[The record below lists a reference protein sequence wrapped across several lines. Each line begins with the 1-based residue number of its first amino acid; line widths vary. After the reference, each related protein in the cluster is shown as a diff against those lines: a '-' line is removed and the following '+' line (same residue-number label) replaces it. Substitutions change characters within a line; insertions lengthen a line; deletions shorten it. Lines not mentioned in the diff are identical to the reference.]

1 MRGLRGF
8 FMLEAGAIV
17 AHLKVLTG
25 EDAGKVIPLE
35 KDRIVFGRHP
45 SCAVI
50 LEDGAVSRQHA
61 QIVESHGSYYI
72 KDLRSRNGTQ
82 VNEAD
87 VSEPTLLKECDIV
100 RVCEYTYSFH
110 DDGSNSGISDDTAY
124 VKPKKSADN
133 DNIRATANIDV
144 PIDPDGLD
152 DDSDRSSIISRIDAR
167 SGSGVRLS
175 VKPEVKLRAILE
187 IGKHLGNVLN
197 IDDVLP
203 SILDAL
209 FQIFPQADQAFVLLK
224 EEQDEEPQV
233 RACRNRRK
241 DDDSMSVSR
250 TIVNRAMRTGEAI
263 LSADASEDSRFVSS
277 ESLAGLQIR
286 SMMCVPLITQSGQR
300 LGVIQITTFDLRSKF
315 TEDDLDLL
323 VNIAT
328 QCTLAIENANMHQ
341 TLINRQ
347 SLERDLEIAMQVQIG
362 FLPNNP
368 PDVKDY
374 DFADYYE
381 AAQHVGGDYYDYIE
395 LPDGRIAV
403 TVADVAGKGVPAAL
417 LMARLYSAARY
428 HLLTKKTPAEA
439 MSGLNSEIAT
449 SGLGHRF
456 ITCAMAVLEP
466 EKHEIVLV
474 SAGHLPP
481 IARDLKG
488 NVEQIEG
495 DDTGLPLGI
504 IPDQAFVQSVHPLK
518 SGDTWVLYTDG
529 VTEAMKP
536 DREIYGSKRLQAFIK
551 SGPLEVDA
559 LVKATVDDVNVFAGG
574 HSQSDDLCIV
584 AFQRVP

>member
-1 MRGLRGF
+1 M
-8 FMLEAGAIV
+8 

-25 EDAGKVIPLE
+25 EDAGKIIPLE
-35 KDRIVFGRHP
+35 GDRIVFGRQP

-61 QIVESHGSYYI
+61 QIVQSHGSYYV

-82 VNEAD
+82 VNETD
-87 VSEPTLLKECDIV
+87 VTEPTLLKESDIV
-100 RVCEYTYSFH
+100 RVCEYTYLFH
-110 DDGSNSGISDDTAY
+110 DDSSNGELSDDTAY
-124 VKPKKSADN
+124 VKPKKKKVSN
-133 DNIRATANIDV
+133 DAIRATANISV
-144 PIDPDGLD
+144 PIDPNDPEG
-152 DDSDRSSIISRIDAR
+152 DSDERSSIISRIDAR

-187 IGKHLGNVLN
+187 IGKHLSNVLN

-224 EEQDEEPQV
+224 EEEEEDEPRI

-241 DDDSMSVSR
+241 DDDSMSVSK
-250 TIVNRAMRTGEAI
+250 TIVSRAMRSGEAI

-286 SMMCVPLITQSGQR
+286 SMMCVPLITQAGQR

-341 TLINRQ
+341 TLLNRQ
-347 SLERDLEIAMQVQIG
+347 NLERDLEIAMQVQIG
-362 FLPNNP
+362 FLPNKP

-466 EKHEIVLV
+466 AKHEIVLV

-481 IARDLKG
+481 IARDLEG
-488 NVEQIEG
+488 NVEQIDG

-504 IPDQAFVQSVHPLK
+504 IPDQTFVQSVHPLK
-518 SGDTWVLYTDG
+518 QGDTWVLYTDG

-536 DREIYGSKRLQAFIK
+536 NREIYGSKRLQAFIK

-559 LVKATVDDVNVFAGG
+559 LVKATVDDVNRFAGG

>member
-1 MRGLRGF
+1 
-8 FMLEAGAIV
+8 V

-35 KDRIVFGRHP
+35 EDRIVFGRHA

-61 QIVESHGSYYI
+61 QIVESHGSYYV

-87 VSEPTLLKECDIV
+87 VNEPTLLKESDIV
-100 RVCEYTYSFH
+100 RVCEYTYLFH
-110 DDGSNSGISDDTAY
+110 DESSNSDISEDTAY
-124 VKPKKSADN
+124 VKPKKPADKN
-133 DNIRATANIDV
+133 AIRATANIDV
-144 PIDPDGLD
+144 PIDPDGVD
-152 DDSDRSSIISRIDAR
+152 DNDRSSIISRIDAR

-187 IGKHLGNVLN
+187 IGKHLSNVLN

-224 EEQDEEPQV
+224 EEEDDEPQV
-233 RACRNRRK
+233 RACRSRRK

-250 TIVNRAMRTGEAI
+250 TIVNRAMLTGEAI

-286 SMMCVPLITQSGQR
+286 SMMCVPLITQAGTR

-328 QCTLAIENANMHQ
+328 QCTLAIENANMHE
-341 TLINRQ
+341 TLLNRQ
-347 SLERDLEIAMQVQIG
+347 NLEHDLEIAMQVQIG
-362 FLPNNP
+362 FLPNKP

-395 LPDGRIAV
+395 LPDGRIAI

-439 MSGLNSEIAT
+439 MSGLNSEIAI

-481 IARDLKG
+481 IARDLDG
-488 NVEQIEG
+488 NVEQIDG

-529 VTEAMKP
+529 VTEAMKSN
-536 DREIYGSKRLQAFIK
+536 REIYGSKRLLEFVK

-559 LVKATVDDVNVFAGG
+559 LIKATVDDVSRFADG

>member
-1 MRGLRGF
+1 MSCAAIF
-8 FMLEAGAIV
+8 KLEAGATV

-35 KDRIVFGRHP
+35 GDRIVFGRHP

-61 QIVESHGSYYI
+61 QIVQSHGSYYV

-82 VNEAD
+82 VNESD
-87 VSEPTLLKECDIV
+87 VTEPTLLKESDLV

-110 DDGSNSGISDDTAY
+110 DDSSNGDLSEDTAY
-124 VKPKKSADN
+124 VKPKKSAAGN
-133 DNIRATANIDV
+133 DAIRATANIDV
-144 PIDPDGLD
+144 PINPDELD

-187 IGKHLGNVLN
+187 IGKHLSNVLN

-224 EEQDEEPQV
+224 EEEDDEPQV

-286 SMMCVPLITQSGQR
+286 SMMCVPLITQAGLR

-347 SLERDLEIAMQVQIG
+347 NLERDLEIAMQVQIG
-362 FLPNNP
+362 FLPNKP
-368 PDVKDY
+368 PDVEDY
-374 DFADYYE
+374 DFADFYE

-456 ITCAMAVLEP
+456 ITCAMAVLDP
-466 EKHEIVLV
+466 KKHEILLV

-481 IARDLKG
+481 MARDLDG
-488 NVEQIEG
+488 NVEQIDG

-504 IPDQAFVQSVHPLK
+504 IPDQTFEQSVHPLK
-518 SGDTWVLYTDG
+518 QGDTWVLYTDG
-529 VTEAMKP
+529 VTEAMKLN
-536 DREIYGSKRLQAFIK
+536 REMYGSKRLLAFIK

-559 LVKATVDDVNVFAGG
+559 LVKATVDDVNKFADG
-574 HSQSDDLCIV
+574 HAQSDDLCIV

>member
-1 MRGLRGF
+1 M
-8 FMLEAGAIV
+8 
-17 AHLKVLTG
+17 AHLKVLSG

-35 KDRIVFGRHP
+35 DDRVVFGRHP

-61 QIVESHGSYYI
+61 QIVQSHGSYYV

-82 VNEAD
+82 VNESD
-87 VSEPTLLKECDIV
+87 VSEPTLLKESDII
-100 RVCEYTYSFH
+100 RVCEYAYSYH
-110 DDGSNSGISDDTAY
+110 DDSSGADLSQDTAY
-124 VKPKKSADN
+124 VKPKPHGPIA
-133 DNIRATANIDV
+133 ATANIDV
-144 PIDPDGLD
+144 PATGALID
-152 DDSDRSSIISRIDAR
+152 DDSERSSIIHRIDAR

-187 IGKHLGNVLN
+187 IGKHLSNVLN

-224 EEQDEEPQV
+224 DEEEDEPQV
-233 RACRNRRK
+233 RACRNRRT
-241 DDDSMSVSR
+241 DDDSMSVSW
-250 TIVNRAMRTGEAI
+250 TVVNRAMRTEEAI

-286 SMMCVPLITQSGQR
+286 SMMCAPLITQAGQR
-300 LGVIQITTFDLRSKF
+300 LGVIQLTTFDLRSKF

-328 QCTLAIENANMHQ
+328 QCTLAIENANMHH
-341 TLINRQ
+341 TLLQRRD
-347 SLERDLEIAMQVQIG
+347 LERDLEIAMQVQIG
-362 FLPNNP
+362 FLPNKSP
-368 PDVKDY
+368 EVKDY
-374 DFADYYE
+374 DFADFYE

-395 LPDGRIAV
+395 LPDGRIAI

-428 HLLTKKTPAEA
+428 HLLTKATPAEA

-466 EKHEIVLV
+466 AKHEIVLV

-481 IARDLKG
+481 IARDLEG

-504 IPDQAFVQSVHPLK
+504 IPDQTFLQSVHPLK
-518 SGDTWVLYTDG
+518 SGDTWLLYTDG
-529 VTEAMKP
+529 VTEAMKS
-536 DREIYGSKRLQAFIK
+536 DREIYGSKRLQAFVK
-551 SGPLEVDA
+551 SGPLEVEA
-559 LVKATVDDVNVFAGG
+559 LVKAIVDDVSHFASG
-574 HSQSDDLCIV
+574 HSQSDDLCMV
-584 AFQRVP
+584 GFQRVP

>member
-1 MRGLRGF
+1 M
-8 FMLEAGAIV
+8 

-35 KDRIVFGRHP
+35 EDRIVFGRHP

-61 QIVESHGSYYI
+61 QIVESHSSYYV

-87 VSEPTLLKECDIV
+87 VNEPTLLKENDIV
-100 RVCEYTYSFH
+100 RICEYTYSFH
-110 DDGSNSGISDDTAY
+110 DDSSNGEISEDTAY
-124 VKPKKSADN
+124 VKPKKPVDKIA
-133 DNIRATANIDV
+133 IRATANIDV
-144 PIDPDGLD
+144 PIDADGAD
-152 DDSDRSSIISRIDAR
+152 DYDRSSIISRIDAR

-187 IGKHLGNVLN
+187 IGKHLSSVLN

-203 SILDAL
+203 SILDAV

-224 EEQDEEPQV
+224 EEQDDEPQV

-250 TIVNRAMRTGEAI
+250 TIVNRAMRTGDAI

-286 SMMCVPLITQSGQR
+286 SMMCAPLITQAGER

-323 VNIAT
+323 VNIGT
-328 QCTLAIENANMHQ
+328 QCTLAIENANMHE

-347 SLERDLEIAMQVQIG
+347 NLERDLEIAMQVQIG
-362 FLPNNP
+362 FLPNKS

-456 ITCAMAVLEP
+456 ITCAMAVLDP

-481 IARDLKG
+481 ITRDLDG
-488 NVEQIEG
+488 NVEQIDG

-504 IPDQAFVQSVHPLK
+504 IPDQVFIQSVHPLN

-536 DREIYGSKRLQAFIK
+536 NREIYGSKRLLKFIK
-551 SGPLEVDA
+551 GGPLEVDA
-559 LVKATVDDVNVFAGG
+559 LVKATVDDVNRFADG
-574 HSQSDDLCIV
+574 HAQSDDLCIV

>member
-1 MRGLRGF
+1 M
-8 FMLEAGAIV
+8 

-35 KDRIVFGRHP
+35 GDRIVFGRHP

-61 QIVESHGSYYI
+61 QIVQLHGSYYV

-82 VNEAD
+82 VNESD
-87 VSEPTLLKECDIV
+87 VTEPTLLKESDIV

-110 DDGSNSGISDDTAY
+110 DDSSNAELSDDTAY
-124 VKPKKSADN
+124 VKPKKINRNA
-133 DNIRATANIDV
+133 ITATANIDV
-144 PIDPDGLD
+144 PINPDA
-152 DDSDRSSIISRIDAR
+152 DDSEERSSIISRIDAR

-187 IGKHLGNVLN
+187 IGKHLSNVLN

-224 EEQDEEPQV
+224 EEHDDEPQI

-250 TIVNRAMRTGEAI
+250 TIVNRAMRAGEAI

-286 SMMCVPLITQSGQR
+286 SMMCAPLITQSGQR

-341 TLINRQ
+341 TLINQ
-347 SLERDLEIAMQVQIG
+347 QNLERDLEIAMQVQIG
-362 FLPNNP
+362 FLPNKP

-374 DFADYYE
+374 DFADFYE

-395 LPDGRIAV
+395 LTDGRIAI

-428 HLLTKKTPAEA
+428 HLLTKKSPAEA

-456 ITCAMAVLEP
+456 ITCAMAVLDP
-466 EKHEIVLV
+466 KKHEIVLV

-481 IARDLKG
+481 IARDLEG
-488 NVEQIEG
+488 NVEQIDG

-518 SGDTWVLYTDG
+518 KGDTWVMYTDG
-529 VTEAMKP
+529 VTEAMKLN
-536 DREIYGSKRLQAFIK
+536 REIYGSKRLQAFIK

-559 LVKATVDDVNVFAGG
+559 LVKATVEDVNKFAAGQA
-574 HSQSDDLCIV
+574 QSDDLCIV

>member
-1 MRGLRGF
+1 
-8 FMLEAGAIV
+8 MLNAGATV

-35 KDRIVFGRHP
+35 SDRVVFGRHP

-61 QIVESHGSYYI
+61 QIVQSHGSYYV

-82 VNEAD
+82 VNESD
-87 VSEPTLLKECDIV
+87 VNEPTLLKESDIV

-110 DDGSNSGISDDTAY
+110 NDSSNGDLSEDTAY
-124 VKPKKSADN
+124 VKPKNKSADN
-133 DNIRATANIDV
+133 DAIRATANIDV
-144 PIDPDGLD
+144 PVNGDNPDGD
-152 DDSDRSSIISRIDAR
+152 DDDRSSIISRIDAR

-187 IGKHLGNVLN
+187 IGKHLSNVLN

-224 EEQDEEPQV
+224 EELEDEPQV

-250 TIVNRAMRTGEAI
+250 TIVNRATRTGEAI

-286 SMMCVPLITQSGQR
+286 SMMCAPLITQAGQR

-347 SLERDLEIAMQVQIG
+347 NLERDLEIAMQVQIG
-362 FLPNNP
+362 FLPNKSP
-368 PDVKDY
+368 YVDDY
-374 DFADYYE
+374 DFADFYE

-456 ITCAMAVLEP
+456 ITCAMAVIEP
-466 EKHEIVLV
+466 NKHEIVLV

-481 IARDLKG
+481 IARDLDG
-488 NVEQIEG
+488 NVKQIDG

-504 IPDQAFVQSVHPLK
+504 IPDQTFEQSVHPLK
-518 SGDTWVLYTDG
+518 QGDTWVLYTDG
-529 VTEAMKP
+529 VTEAMKLN
-536 DREIYGSKRLQAFIK
+536 REIYGSKRLEAFIK
-551 SGPLEVDA
+551 NGPLEVDA
-559 LVKATVDDVNVFAGG
+559 LVKATVDDVNKFADG

>member
-1 MRGLRGF
+1 
-8 FMLEAGAIV
+8 V
-17 AHLKVLTG
+17 AHLKVLSG

-35 KDRIVFGRHP
+35 DDRVVFGRHP

-61 QIVESHGSYYI
+61 QIVQSHGSYYV

-82 VNEAD
+82 VNESD
-87 VSEPTLLKECDIV
+87 VSEPTLLKESDII
-100 RVCEYTYSFH
+100 RVCEYAYSYH
-110 DDGSNSGISDDTAY
+110 DDSSGADLSQDTAY
-124 VKPKKSADN
+124 VKPKPHGPIA
-133 DNIRATANIDV
+133 ATANIDI
-144 PIDPDGLD
+144 PATGALID
-152 DDSDRSSIISRIDAR
+152 DDSERSSIIHRIDAR

-187 IGKHLGNVLN
+187 IGKHLSNVLN

-224 EEQDEEPQV
+224 DEEEDEPQV
-233 RACRNRRK
+233 RACRNRRT
-241 DDDSMSVSR
+241 DDDSMSVSW
-250 TIVNRAMRTGEAI
+250 TVVNRAMRTGEAI

-286 SMMCVPLITQSGQR
+286 SMMCAPLITQAGQR
-300 LGVIQITTFDLRSKF
+300 LGVIQLTTFDLRSNF

-328 QCTLAIENANMHQ
+328 QCTLAIENANMHH
-341 TLINRQ
+341 TLLQRRD
-347 SLERDLEIAMQVQIG
+347 LERDLEIAMQVQIG
-362 FLPNNP
+362 FLPNKCP
-368 PDVKDY
+368 EVKDY
-374 DFADYYE
+374 DFADFYE

-395 LPDGRIAV
+395 LPDGRIAI

-428 HLLTKKTPAEA
+428 HLLTKATPAEA

-466 EKHEIVLV
+466 AKHEIVLV

-481 IARDLKG
+481 IARDLEG

-504 IPDQAFVQSVHPLK
+504 IPDQTFLQSVHPLK
-518 SGDTWVLYTDG
+518 SGDTWLLYTDG
-529 VTEAMKP
+529 VTEAMKS
-536 DREIYGSKRLQAFIK
+536 DREIYGSKRLQAFVK
-551 SGPLEVDA
+551 SGPLEVEA
-559 LVKATVDDVNVFAGG
+559 LVKAIVDDVSRFASG
-574 HSQSDDLCIV
+574 HSQSDDLCMV
-584 AFQRVP
+584 GFQRVP

>member
-1 MRGLRGF
+1 MSCAAIF
-8 FMLEAGAIV
+8 KLEAGATV

-35 KDRIVFGRHP
+35 GDRIVFGRHP

-61 QIVESHGSYYI
+61 QIVQSHGSYYV

-82 VNEAD
+82 VNESD
-87 VSEPTLLKECDIV
+87 VTEPTLLKESDLV

-110 DDGSNSGISDDTAY
+110 DDSSNGDLSEDTAY
-124 VKPKKSADN
+124 VKPKKSAAGN
-133 DNIRATANIDV
+133 DAIRATANIDV
-144 PIDPDGLD
+144 PINPDELD

-187 IGKHLGNVLN
+187 IGKHLSNVLN

-224 EEQDEEPQV
+224 EEEDDEPHV

-286 SMMCVPLITQSGQR
+286 SMMCVPLITQAGLR

-347 SLERDLEIAMQVQIG
+347 NLERDLEIAMQVQIG
-362 FLPNNP
+362 FLPNKP
-368 PDVKDY
+368 PDVEDY
-374 DFADYYE
+374 DFADFYE

-456 ITCAMAVLEP
+456 ITCAMAVLDP
-466 EKHEIVLV
+466 KKHEILLV

-481 IARDLKG
+481 MARDLDG
-488 NVEQIEG
+488 NVEQIDG

-504 IPDQAFVQSVHPLK
+504 IPDQTFEQSVHPLK
-518 SGDTWVLYTDG
+518 QGDTWVLYTDG
-529 VTEAMKP
+529 VTEAMKLN
-536 DREIYGSKRLQAFIK
+536 REIYGSKRLLAFIK

-559 LVKATVDDVNVFAGG
+559 LVKATVDDVNKFADG
-574 HSQSDDLCIV
+574 HAQSDDLCIV

>member
-1 MRGLRGF
+1 M
-8 FMLEAGAIV
+8 

-25 EDAGKVIPLE
+25 EDAGKIIPLE
-35 KDRIVFGRHP
+35 GDRIVFGRHP

-61 QIVESHGSYYI
+61 QIVQSHGSYYV

-82 VNEAD
+82 VNETD
-87 VSEPTLLKECDIV
+87 VTEPTLLKESDIV
-100 RVCEYTYSFH
+100 RVCEYTYLFH
-110 DDGSNSGISDDTAY
+110 DDSSNGELSDDTAY
-124 VKPKKSADN
+124 VKPSKRKVSN
-133 DNIRATANIDV
+133 DAIRATASINV
-144 PIDPDGLD
+144 PIDPDNPEG
-152 DDSDRSSIISRIDAR
+152 DSDERSSIISRIDAR

-187 IGKHLGNVLN
+187 IGKRLSNVLN

-224 EEQDEEPQV
+224 EEQEEEPRI

-241 DDDSMSVSR
+241 DDDSMSVSK
-250 TIVNRAMRTGEAI
+250 TIVSRAMRTGEAI

-286 SMMCVPLITQSGQR
+286 SMMCVPLITQAGQR

-341 TLINRQ
+341 TLLNRQ
-347 SLERDLEIAMQVQIG
+347 NLERDLEIAMQVQIG
-362 FLPNNP
+362 FLPNKP

-381 AAQHVGGDYYDYIE
+381 AAQHVGGDYYDYIK

-428 HLLTKKTPAEA
+428 HLLTKETPAA
-439 MSGLNSEIAT
+439 DWGTDLSLARWQCWNRKST
-449 SGLGHRF
+449 RS
-456 ITCAMAVLEP
+456 CS
-466 EKHEIVLV
+466 LV
-474 SAGHLPP
+474 P
-481 IARDLKG
+481 
-488 NVEQIEG
+488 
-495 DDTGLPLGI
+495 GI
-504 IPDQAFVQSVHPLK
+504 C
-518 SGDTWVLYTDG
+518 
-529 VTEAMKP
+529 
-536 DREIYGSKRLQAFIK
+536 RR
-551 SGPLEVDA
+551 
-559 LVKATVDDVNVFAGG
+559 
-574 HSQSDDLCIV
+574 
-584 AFQRVP
+584 

>member
-1 MRGLRGF
+1 M
-8 FMLEAGAIV
+8 

-25 EDAGKVIPLE
+25 EDAGKIIPLE
-35 KDRIVFGRHP
+35 GDRIVFGRHP

-61 QIVESHGSYYI
+61 QIVQSHGSYYV

-82 VNEAD
+82 VNETD
-87 VSEPTLLKECDIV
+87 VTEPTLLKESDIV
-100 RVCEYTYSFH
+100 RVCEYTYLFH
-110 DDGSNSGISDDTAY
+110 DDSSNGELSDDTAY
-124 VKPKKSADN
+124 VKPSKRKVSN
-133 DNIRATANIDV
+133 DAIRATASINV
-144 PIDPDGLD
+144 PIDPDNPEG
-152 DDSDRSSIISRIDAR
+152 DSDERSSIISRIDAR

-187 IGKHLGNVLN
+187 IGKRLSNVLN

-224 EEQDEEPQV
+224 EEQEEEPRI

-241 DDDSMSVSR
+241 DDDSMSVSK
-250 TIVNRAMRTGEAI
+250 TIVSRAMRTGEAI

-286 SMMCVPLITQSGQR
+286 SMMCVPLITQAGQR

-341 TLINRQ
+341 TLLNRQ
-347 SLERDLEIAMQVQIG
+347 NLERDLEIAMQVQIG
-362 FLPNNP
+362 FLPNKP

-381 AAQHVGGDYYDYIE
+381 AAQHVGGDYYDYIK

-428 HLLTKKTPAEA
+428 HLLTKETPAEA

-466 EKHEIVLV
+466 KKHEIVLV

-481 IARDLKG
+481 IARDLEG

-504 IPDQAFVQSVHPLK
+504 IPDQTFVQSVHPLK
-518 SGDTWVLYTDG
+518 QGDTWVLYTDG

-536 DREIYGSKRLQAFIK
+536 NREIYGSKRLQAFIK

-559 LVKATVDDVNVFAGG
+559 LVKATVDDVNRFAGG

>member
-1 MRGLRGF
+1 
-8 FMLEAGAIV
+8 MLNAGATV
-17 AHLKVLTG
+17 AHLKVLIG

-35 KDRIVFGRHP
+35 GDRIVFGRHP

-61 QIVESHGSYYI
+61 QIVQLHGSYYV

-87 VSEPTLLKECDIV
+87 VAEPTLLKESDIV
-100 RVCEYTYSFH
+100 RVCEYAYSFH
-110 DDGSNSGISDDTAY
+110 DDSSNGDLSEDTAY
-124 VKPKKSADN
+124 VKPRKPTDN
-133 DNIRATANIDV
+133 DAIRATANINV
-144 PIDPDGLD
+144 PVNSEEAID
-152 DDSDRSSIISRIDAR
+152 DDADRSIISRIDAR

-175 VKPEVKLRAILE
+175 VKPEVKLRAMLE
-187 IGKHLGNVLN
+187 IGKYLSNVLN

-203 SILDAL
+203 SILAAL
-209 FQIFPQADQAFVLLK
+209 YQIFPQADQAFVLLK
-224 EEQDEEPQV
+224 EEEDEEPQV
-233 RACRNRRK
+233 RACRSRRK

-250 TIVNRAMRTGEAI
+250 TIVNQAMRTGEAI

-286 SMMCVPLITQSGQR
+286 SMMCAPLIAQAGQR
-300 LGVIQITTFDLRSKF
+300 LGVIQITTFDLRLKF

-323 VNIAT
+323 VNIGT

-347 SLERDLEIAMQVQIG
+347 NLERDLEIAMQVQIG
-362 FLPNNP
+362 FLPNKS
-368 PDVKDY
+368 PDVKEY

-395 LPDGRIAV
+395 LPDGRIAI

-466 EKHEIVLV
+466 KLHEIVLV

-481 IARDLKG
+481 IARDLDG

-504 IPDQAFVQSVHPLK
+504 IPDQTFVQSVHPLK
-518 SGDTWVLYTDG
+518 SGETWVLYTDG

-536 DREIYGSKRLQAFIK
+536 NREIYSSKRLQAFIK
-551 SGPLEVDA
+551 VGPFEVDA
-559 LVKATVDDVNVFAGG
+559 LVKATVDDVNLFAAG

>member
-1 MRGLRGF
+1 MRR
-8 FMLEAGAIV
+8 FMLNAGATV
-17 AHLKVLTG
+17 AHLKVLIG

-35 KDRIVFGRHP
+35 GDRIVFGRHP

-61 QIVESHGSYYI
+61 QIVQSHGSYYV

-87 VSEPTLLKECDIV
+87 VAEPTLLKESDIV
-100 RVCEYTYSFH
+100 RVCEYAYSFH
-110 DDGSNSGISDDTAY
+110 DDSSNGDLSEDTAY
-124 VKPKKSADN
+124 VKPRKPTDN
-133 DNIRATANIDV
+133 DAIRATANINV
-144 PIDPDGLD
+144 PVNSDEAIGD
-152 DDSDRSSIISRIDAR
+152 DDDRSSIISRIDAR

-175 VKPEVKLRAILE
+175 VKPEVKLRAMLE
-187 IGKHLGNVLN
+187 IGKYLSNVLN

-203 SILDAL
+203 SILAAL
-209 FQIFPQADQAFVLLK
+209 YQIFPQADQAFVLLK
-224 EEQDEEPQV
+224 EEEDEEPQV
-233 RACRNRRK
+233 RACRSRRK

-250 TIVNRAMRTGEAI
+250 TIVNQAMRTGEAI

-286 SMMCVPLITQSGQR
+286 SMMCAPLIAQAGQR

-323 VNIAT
+323 VNIGT

-347 SLERDLEIAMQVQIG
+347 NLERDLEIAMQVQIG
-362 FLPNNP
+362 FLPNKS
-368 PDVKDY
+368 PDVKEY

-395 LPDGRIAV
+395 LPDGRIAI

-466 EKHEIVLV
+466 KSHEKVLV

-481 IARDLKG
+481 IARDLDG

-504 IPDQAFVQSVHPLK
+504 IPDQTFVQSVHPLK
-518 SGDTWVLYTDG
+518 SGETWVLYTDG

-536 DREIYGSKRLQAFIK
+536 NREIYGSKRLQAFIK
-551 SGPLEVDA
+551 VGPFEVDA
-559 LVKATVDDVNVFAGG
+559 LVKATVDDVNLFAAG

>member
-1 MRGLRGF
+1 
-8 FMLEAGAIV
+8 MLNAGATV

-35 KDRIVFGRHP
+35 GDRIVFGRHP

-61 QIVESHGSYYI
+61 QIVQSHGSYYV

-87 VSEPTLLKECDIV
+87 VNEPRLLNESDIV

-110 DDGSNSGISDDTAY
+110 SDSSNGDLSEDTAY
-124 VKPKKSADN
+124 VKPKKSAAGN
-133 DNIRATANIDV
+133 DDIRATANIDV
-144 PIDPDGLD
+144 PIDGRDPDGDSD
-152 DDSDRSSIISRIDAR
+152 DDRSSIISRIDAR

-187 IGKHLGNVLN
+187 IGKHLSNVLN

-224 EEQDEEPQV
+224 EELEDEPQV

-286 SMMCVPLITQSGQR
+286 SMMCAPLITQAGQR

-328 QCTLAIENANMHQ
+328 QCTLAIENANMHE
-341 TLINRQ
+341 TLLNRQ
-347 SLERDLEIAMQVQIG
+347 NLERDLEIAMQVQIG
-362 FLPNNP
+362 FLPNKP
-368 PDVKDY
+368 PDVEDY
-374 DFADYYE
+374 DFADFYE

-466 EKHEIVLV
+466 NKHEIVLV

-481 IARDLKG
+481 MARDLDG
-488 NVEQIEG
+488 NVEQIDG

-504 IPDQAFVQSVHPLK
+504 IPDQTFEQSVHPLK
-518 SGDTWVLYTDG
+518 KGDTWVLYTDG
-529 VTEAMKP
+529 VTEAMKLN
-536 DREIYGSKRLQAFIK
+536 REIYGSKRLLAFIK

-559 LVKATVDDVNVFAGG
+559 LVKATVDDVNKFADG
-574 HSQSDDLCIV
+574 HAQSDDLCIV

>member
-1 MRGLRGF
+1 VSCAAIF
-8 FMLEAGAIV
+8 KLEAGATV

-35 KDRIVFGRHP
+35 GDRIVFGRHP

-61 QIVESHGSYYI
+61 QIVQSHGSYYV
-72 KDLRSRNGTQ
+72 KDIRSRNGTQ
-82 VNEAD
+82 VNESD
-87 VSEPTLLKECDIV
+87 VTEPTLLKESDLV

-110 DDGSNSGISDDTAY
+110 DDSSNGDLSEDTAY
-124 VKPKKSADN
+124 VKPKKSAAGN
-133 DNIRATANIDV
+133 DAIRATANIDV
-144 PIDPDGLD
+144 PINPDELD

-187 IGKHLGNVLN
+187 IGKHLSNVLN

-224 EEQDEEPQV
+224 EEEDDEPQV

-286 SMMCVPLITQSGQR
+286 SMMCVPLITQAGLR

-347 SLERDLEIAMQVQIG
+347 NLERDLEIAMQVQIG
-362 FLPNNP
+362 FLPNKP
-368 PDVKDY
+368 PDVEDY
-374 DFADYYE
+374 DFADFYE

-456 ITCAMAVLEP
+456 ITCAMAVLDP
-466 EKHEIVLV
+466 KKHEILLV

-481 IARDLKG
+481 MARDLDG
-488 NVEQIEG
+488 NVEQIDG

-504 IPDQAFVQSVHPLK
+504 IPDQTFEQSVHPLK
-518 SGDTWVLYTDG
+518 QGDTWVLYTDG
-529 VTEAMKP
+529 VTEAMKLN
-536 DREIYGSKRLQAFIK
+536 REIYGSKRLLAFIK

-559 LVKATVDDVNVFAGG
+559 LVKATVDDVNKFADG
-574 HSQSDDLCIV
+574 HAQSDDLCIV

>member
-1 MRGLRGF
+1 
-8 FMLEAGAIV
+8 V
-17 AHLKVLTG
+17 AHLKILTG
-25 EDAGKVIPLE
+25 EDAGKIIPLE
-35 KDRIVFGRHP
+35 SDRVVFGRHP

-61 QIVESHGSYYI
+61 QIVQLHGSYYV

-82 VNEAD
+82 VNECD
-87 VSEPTLLKECDIV
+87 VTEPKLLQESDII

-110 DDGSNSGISDDTAY
+110 CDSSNSDQSGDTAY
-124 VKPKKSADN
+124 VKPPSSYPGE
-133 DNIRATANIDV
+133 IGATANIDV
-144 PIDPDGLD
+144 PITGDESDLN

-187 IGKHLGNVLN
+187 IGKHLGNVLK

-203 SILDAL
+203 SILEAL
-209 FQIFPQADQAFVLLK
+209 FRIYPQADQAFVLLK
-224 EEQDEEPQV
+224 DEDHAEAQV
-233 RACRNRRK
+233 RACRNRRT

-250 TIVNRAMRTGEAI
+250 TIVNRAMKSGEAI

-286 SMMCVPLITQSGQR
+286 SMMCAPLITQSGER

-315 TEDDLDLL
+315 DEDDLDLL

-328 QCTLAIENANMHQ
+328 QCSLAIENANMHL
-341 TLINRQ
+341 TLLKRRDI
-347 SLERDLEIAMQVQIG
+347 ERDLEVAMQVQIG
-362 FLPNNP
+362 FLPHKC

-374 DFADYYE
+374 EFADFYE

-395 LPDGRIAV
+395 LPDGRVAV

-428 HLLTKKTPAEA
+428 HLLTKASPAEA

-456 ITCAMAVLEP
+456 ITCAMAVLDP
-466 EKHEIVLV
+466 VKHEIVLV

-481 IARDLKG
+481 IARDLDG

-504 IPDQAFVQSVHPLK
+504 IPDQTFVQSVHPLK
-518 SGDTWVLYTDG
+518 RGDTWLLYTDG
-529 VTEAMKP
+529 VTEAMKLS
-536 DREIYGSKRLQAFIK
+536 REIYGSKRLQAFVK

-559 LVKATVDDVNVFAGG
+559 LIKAIVDDVSLFAGG
-574 HSQSDDLCIV
+574 HAQSDDLCMV
-584 AFQRVP
+584 GFQRVP

>member
-1 MRGLRGF
+1 
-8 FMLEAGAIV
+8 V

-35 KDRIVFGRHP
+35 GDRVVFGRHP

-61 QIVESHGSYYI
+61 QIVQSHGSYYVN
-72 KDLRSRNGTQ
+72 DLRSRNGTQ
-82 VNEAD
+82 VNESD
-87 VSEPTLLKECDIV
+87 VSEPSLLKENDII

-110 DDGSNSGISDDTAY
+110 DDSSSADLSEDTAY
-124 VKPKKSADN
+124 VKPKKKTSQSA
-133 DNIRATANIDV
+133 ITATANIDV
-144 PIDPDGLD
+144 PIDPDAID
-152 DDSDRSSIISRIDAR
+152 EDTSDDRSSIISRIDAR

-187 IGKHLGNVLN
+187 IGKHLSNVLN

-209 FQIFPQADQAFVLLK
+209 FQIFPQADQAFVLLT
-224 EEQDEEPQV
+224 DEDDVEPQI

-250 TIVNRAMRTGEAI
+250 TIVNRAMRAGEAI

-286 SMMCVPLITQSGQR
+286 SMMCAPLITQAGKR

-328 QCTLAIENANMHQ
+328 QCTLAIENAHMHQ
-341 TLINRQ
+341 TLVNRHN
-347 SLERDLEIAMQVQIG
+347 LERDLEIAMQVQIG
-362 FLPNNP
+362 FLPSKP
-368 PDVKDY
+368 PEVKDY
-374 DFADYYE
+374 DFADFYE

-395 LPDGRIAV
+395 LPDGRVAV

-428 HLLTKKTPAEA
+428 HLLTKATPAEA
-439 MSGLNSEIAT
+439 MSGLNAEIAT

-456 ITCAMAVLEP
+456 ITCAMAVLDP
-466 EKHEIVLV
+466 RMHEIVLV

-481 IARDLKG
+481 IARDLEG

-504 IPDQAFVQSVHPLK
+504 IPDQTFVQSVHPLK

-529 VTEAMKP
+529 VTEAMKLN
-536 DREIYGSKRLQAFIK
+536 REIYGSKRLQAFIK

-559 LVKATVDDVNVFAGG
+559 LVKATVDDVNRFAGG
-574 HSQSDDLCIV
+574 HAQSDDLCIV

>member
-1 MRGLRGF
+1 MTTF
-8 FMLEAGAIV
+8 HFYAGAIV

-35 KDRIVFGRHP
+35 GDRVVFGRHP

-50 LEDGAVSRQHA
+50 LEDGSVSRQHA
-61 QIVESHGSYYI
+61 QIVQSHGSYYV

-82 VNEAD
+82 VNESD
-87 VSEPTLLKECDIV
+87 VSEPTLLNENDII

-110 DDGSNSGISDDTAY
+110 DDSSSAELSDDTAY
-124 VKPKKSADN
+124 IKPKPKTTQAAVT
-133 DNIRATANIDV
+133 ATANIDV
-144 PIDPDGLD
+144 PVDPNASEVD
-152 DDSDRSSIISRIDAR
+152 DEVDDRSSIISRIDAR

-187 IGKHLGNVLN
+187 IGKHLSNVLN

-209 FQIFPQADQAFVLLK
+209 FQIFPQADQVFVLLTDD
-224 EEQDEEPQV
+224 DEAEPQV

-250 TIVNRAMRTGEAI
+250 TIVNRAMRAGEAI

-286 SMMCVPLITQSGQR
+286 SMMCAPLIAQAGQR

-341 TLINRQ
+341 TLVNRHN
-347 SLERDLEIAMQVQIG
+347 LERDLEIAMQVQIG
-362 FLPNNP
+362 FLPNKP
-368 PDVKDY
+368 PEVKDY
-374 DFADYYE
+374 DFADFYE

-428 HLLTKKTPAEA
+428 HLLTKDTPAEA

-456 ITCAMAVLEP
+456 ITCAMAVLDP
-466 EKHEIVLV
+466 GKHEIVLV

-481 IARDLKG
+481 IARDLEG
-488 NVEQIEG
+488 HVEQIEG

-504 IPDQAFVQSVHPLK
+504 IPDQDFVQSVHPLK

-529 VTEAMKP
+529 VTEAMKLN
-536 DREIYGSKRLQAFIK
+536 REIYGSRRLQAFIK

-559 LVKATVDDVNVFAGG
+559 LVKATVDDVNRFAGG

>member
-1 MRGLRGF
+1 M
-8 FMLEAGAIV
+8 

-35 KDRIVFGRHP
+35 EDRIVFGRHP

-61 QIVESHGSYYI
+61 QIVESHGSYYV

-87 VSEPTLLKECDIV
+87 VNEPTLLKESDIV
-100 RVCEYTYSFH
+100 RVCEYTYLFH
-110 DDGSNSGISDDTAY
+110 DESSNSDISEDTAY
-124 VKPKKSADN
+124 VKPKKSADKN
-133 DNIRATANIDV
+133 AIRATANIDV
-144 PIDPDGLD
+144 PIDPDGVD
-152 DDSDRSSIISRIDAR
+152 DNDRSSIISRIDAR

-187 IGKHLGNVLN
+187 IGKHLSNVLN

-224 EEQDEEPQV
+224 EEEDDEPQV

-250 TIVNRAMRTGEAI
+250 TIVNRAMLTGEAI

-286 SMMCVPLITQSGQR
+286 SMMCVPLITQAGTR

-328 QCTLAIENANMHQ
+328 QCTLAIENANMHE
-341 TLINRQ
+341 TLLNRQ
-347 SLERDLEIAMQVQIG
+347 NLERDLEIAMQVQIG
-362 FLPNNP
+362 FLPNKP

-395 LPDGRIAV
+395 LPDGRIAI

-481 IARDLKG
+481 IARDLDG
-488 NVEQIEG
+488 NVEQIDG

-518 SGDTWVLYTDG
+518 SGETWVLYTDG
-529 VTEAMKP
+529 VTEAMKSN
-536 DREIYGSKRLQAFIK
+536 REIYGSKRLLEFVK

-559 LVKATVDDVNVFAGG
+559 LIKATVDDVSRFADG

>member
-1 MRGLRGF
+1 
-8 FMLEAGAIV
+8 V
-17 AHLKVLTG
+17 AHLKVLSG
-25 EDAGKVIPLE
+25 EDAGKVIPLDG
-35 KDRIVFGRHP
+35 DRIVFGRHP

-61 QIVESHGSYYI
+61 QIVQSHGSYYV

-87 VSEPTLLKECDIV
+87 VSEPTLLKESDVV
-100 RVCEYTYSFH
+100 RVCEYTYSYH
-110 DDGSNSGISDDTAY
+110 DDSSSADLSQDTAY
-124 VKPKKSADN
+124 VKPKPNAHGV
-133 DNIRATANIDV
+133 IAATANIDV
-144 PIDPDGLD
+144 PVSDTGID
-152 DDSDRSSIISRIDAR
+152 DDSERSSIIHRIDAR

-187 IGKHLGNVLN
+187 IGKHLSNVLN
-197 IDDVLP
+197 IDEVLP

-224 EEQDEEPQV
+224 DEEEAEPQV
-233 RACRNRRK
+233 RACRNRRT
-241 DDDSMSVSR
+241 DDDSMSVSW
-250 TIVNRAMRTGEAI
+250 TVVNRAMRTGEAI

-286 SMMCVPLITQSGQR
+286 SMMCAPLITQAGQR
-300 LGVIQITTFDLRSKF
+300 LGVIQLTTFDLRSKF

-323 VNIAT
+323 VNIGT
-328 QCTLAIENANMHQ
+328 QCTLAIENSNMHH
-341 TLINRQ
+341 TLVQRRD
-347 SLERDLEIAMQVQIG
+347 LERDLEIAMQVQIG
-362 FLPNNP
+362 FLPNKC
-368 PDVKDY
+368 PDVTDY
-374 DFADYYE
+374 DFADFYE

-395 LPDGRIAV
+395 LPDGRIAI

-428 HLLTKKTPAEA
+428 HLLTKATPAEA

-466 EKHEIVLV
+466 VKHEVVLV

-481 IARDLKG
+481 IARDLEG

-504 IPDQAFVQSVHPLK
+504 IPDQTFIQSVHPLK
-518 SGDTWVLYTDG
+518 SGDMWLLYTDG
-529 VTEAMKP
+529 VTEAMTAK
-536 DREIYGSKRLQAFIK
+536 REIYGSKRLQAFVK
-551 SGPLEVDA
+551 SGPLEVEA
-559 LVKATVDDVNVFAGG
+559 LVKAIVDDVSRFASG
-574 HSQSDDLCIV
+574 HAQSDDLCMV
-584 AFQRVP
+584 GFQRVP